1 MLPILPAPG
10 SKMITRVTGQNEA
23 LKLQNMA
30 MLVGNGFSY
39 QTTELSL
46 SQTGTI
52 ADMKAIK
59 ALK

>member
-39 QTTELSL
+39 QTTELS
-46 SQTGTI
+46 SSPTGTI